1 MSPTDSPNNKI
12 SHPVQISI
20 AHLLGKSEAMEG
32 ELLESGKKLQLSG
45 WIKTHRQ
52 SKKVSFIEISDGSSV
67 KGFQLVIDPQIAG
80 YQKHSAQLTTG
91 ASITVEGILTP
102 SLGGGQ
108 KWEMQVSHLELIGG
122 SDADNYP
129 LQKKGHSLE
138 FLRDHPN
145 LRMRSNTLGAVMRVR
160 SAASFAVHSFFKE
173 RGFYLLHAPV
183 ITTSDCEGAGEMFRV
198 TTLSLNADKN
208 TSDKE
213 DFFGRPTFLSV
224 SGQLEAEIAA
234 SALGAVYTFGPT
246 FRAENSNTPRHLAEF
261 WMIEPEVSFCDLH
274 GNINLASDFVSS
286 VIQQV
291 ISDSA
296 EDLAFLHSRDWCEEG
311 LLKTLQSVVT
321 KRPEILDYSDAITA
335 LEKSNISFQFP
346 VSWGIDLQS
355 EHERYLTDVFVKGPV
370 VVINY
375 PKAIKAFYMREN
387 NDGNTVA
394 AMDFLVPRLGEIIGG
409 SQREERYDVLKRRI
423 QENGLS
429 VDSYNW
435 YLDLRKFG
443 TAPHSGFGLGFERL
457 LMYLTGIQNIRDVMP
472 FPRYPGHC
480 L

>member
-1 MSPTDSPNNKI
+1 
-12 SHPVQISI
+12 
-20 AHLLGKSEAMEG
+20 
-32 ELLESGKKLQLSG
+32 
-45 WIKTHRQ
+45 
-52 SKKVSFIEISDGSSV
+52 
-67 KGFQLVIDPQIAG
+67 
-80 YQKHSAQLTTG
+80 
-91 ASITVEGILTP
+91 
-102 SLGGGQ
+102 
-108 KWEMQVSHLELIGG
+108 
-122 SDADNYP
+122 
-129 LQKKGHSLE
+129 
-138 FLRDHPN
+138 
-145 LRMRSNTLGAVMRVR
+145 
-160 SAASFAVHSFFKE
+160 
-173 RGFYLLHAPV
+173 
-183 ITTSDCEGAGEMFRV
+183 
-198 TTLSLNADKN
+198 
-208 TSDKE
+208 
-213 DFFGRPTFLSV
+213 
-224 SGQLEAEIAA
+224 
-234 SALGAVYTFGPT
+234 
-246 FRAENSNTPRHLAEF
+246 
-261 WMIEPEVSFCDLH
+261 MIEPEVSFCDLH